1 MLPEDDLAASPASRA
16 WGRAMLAVFVLVLAS
31 AWLIGRSAPPVDEN
45 RRQTTSPPLAASL
58 AMDVEAHHKIDASI
72 RDAIPLARL
81 TVPALASLGYA
92 AGYSLRSDVWQGSDG
107 QLFFRGDFA
116 LPCRSKPDIATL
128 SRSLREPATQGA
140 DPQLRLVIPPNKS
153 TVLRDQLWSGPHVSS
168 PGALTSCEDARRSE
182 LARLAAEHPRAITLV
197 DGVTEAAAQ
206 FGQPAFYKGDTHW
219 TPAGAGALALRLG
232 TWVAPDRPFP
242 PATQAS
248 YFSPMDRSR
257 PGVDLYRMAG
267 LRRADSEPYI
277 TSSPPGVRPTEVP
290 DPAGGPWVEER
301 TVAPGA
307 PLPGRTL
314 IYADSFFDSARRT
327 LIPLF
332 TDLTVLTNKRDVRPY
347 LNSHR
352 GYYDHVIVVAV
363 ERHAADAFQQIKK
376 ELVASLKPHGVS
388 WQQPHWPTS

>member
-1 MLPEDDLAASPASRA
+1 MLPEDDLAASPSSRA

-45 RRQTTSPPLAASL
+45 RRQTASPPLAASL
-58 AMDVEAHHKIDASI
+58 AMDVEAHHKIEASI

-116 LPCRSKPDIATL
+116 LPCRSRTGIVAL
-128 SRSLREPATQGA
+128 SHSLLGPSMQGA

-153 TVLRDQLWSGPHVSS
+153 TVMRDQLWSGPHISG
-168 PGALTSCEDARRSE
+168 PGALTDCEEAHRSE
-182 LARLAAEHPRAITLV
+182 LAQLAVQHPRALTLV

-232 TWVAPDRPFP
+232 TWIAPDRPFP
-242 PATQAS
+242 PATQAR
-248 YFSPMDRSR
+248 YFSTMDRSR

-277 TSSPPGVRPTEVP
+277 TSSLPGVIPTELP
-290 DPAGGPWVEER
+290 DPDGGSLVEER

-314 IYADSFFDSARRT
+314 IYADSFYDSARRT

-332 TDLTVLTNKRDVRPY
+332 ADLTVLTNKRDVRPY
-347 LNSHR
+347 LRTHR
-352 GYYDHVIVVAV
+352 GTYDHIIVLSV
-363 ERHAADAFQQIKK
+363 ERHAASALQQIKK